1 MIYLIGGAPKVG
13 KSTVAKCLR
22 ERTAY
27 LSISTDA
34 VRALVFEITEPS
46 MRADLLPCC
55 VPVTRIGDQFEQSV
69 DDWVKS
75 QLREAQT
82 LSPSII
88 ALINYHLRIGEDLIL
103 EGVHLVPD
111 LVEKILKSDYSSD
124 LKTILILADDEVT
137 VLNALHCKTGG
148 FNWLSSLSEETVKK
162 VAECIV
168 AYSSR
173 VERQAQTLGIKTFQ
187 RTDDFNFDVTQIV
200 SLLTKEV

>member
-1 MIYLIGGAPKVG
+1 VIYLIGGAPKVG

-82 LSPSII
+82 LSPSLI
-88 ALINYHLRIGEDLIL
+88 ALINYNWRG
-103 EGVHLVPD
+103 
-111 LVEKILKSDYSSD
+111 SD
-124 LKTILILADDEVT
+124 T
-137 VLNALHCKTGG
+137 
-148 FNWLSSLSEETVKK
+148 
-162 VAECIV
+162 
-168 AYSSR
+168 
-173 VERQAQTLGIKTFQ
+173 
-187 RTDDFNFDVTQIV
+187 
-200 SLLTKEV
+200 